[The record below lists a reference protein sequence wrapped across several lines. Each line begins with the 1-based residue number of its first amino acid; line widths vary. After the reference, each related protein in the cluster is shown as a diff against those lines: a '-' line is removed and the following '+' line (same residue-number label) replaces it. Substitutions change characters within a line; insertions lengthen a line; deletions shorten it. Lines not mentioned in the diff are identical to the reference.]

1 MLRRSLLVASTVGVL
16 LLNGGLNSPLR
27 AKEWSDASGRHS
39 FQGELIAASETTALV
54 RNMRGRLQAYNVEEL
69 SKADQ
74 QYVRDFM
81 KKDAKQSDDVREMQT
96 WTGREGTKFK
106 GRVTGFGTKAFQ
118 VSYERGDIRV
128 DGTALRRLDP
138 IYQMMLPKVVGEFDD
153 ASVKD
158 IDSLRIWGR
167 KLKGKAV
174 DFSVDGV
181 MMQLESREQI
191 AVPLFLFSEQERKWL
206 EQGWDAW
213 SAEASKDQDKQRESF
228 LAEQSARE
236 YQRNQAAQ
244 QQQQQQIQMM
254 QLGLMAVNA
263 GVTDVWQVQLM
274 PRPGVRGRP
283 TAVVVPA
290 RNSREASAK
299 AMQKYPGFVAGA
311 ALQLNRAR

>member
-1 MLRRSLLVASTVGVL
+1 
-16 LLNGGLNSPLR
+16 
-27 AKEWSDASGRHS
+27 
-39 FQGELIAASETTALV
+39 
-54 RNMRGRLQAYNVEEL
+54 
-69 SKADQ
+69 
-74 QYVRDFM
+74 M
-81 KKDAKQSDDVREMQT
+81 KQDGKQSDDVRGMQT

-128 DGTALRRLDP
+128 DGTPLRRLDP

-158 IDSLRIWGR
+158 VSSLRNWGR
-167 KLKGKAV
+167 KLKGKSV

-181 MMQLESREQI
+181 MMQLEARDQI
-191 AVPLFLFSEQERKWL
+191 AVPLFLFSEKERKWL

-213 SAEASKDQDKQRESF
+213 SAEASQEQDKQRESF
-228 LAEQSARE
+228 LAEQSAQE

-290 RNSREASAK
+290 RNSREASAA

-311 ALQLNRAR
+311 ARQLNRP

>member
-1 MLRRSLLVASTVGVL
+1 MNAKSLLLLTFTVFLLSGPVA
-16 LLNGGLNSPLR
+16 

-39 FQGELIAASETTALV
+39 FQGELIAASETTAVV
-54 RNMRGRLQAYNVEEL
+54 RNTRGRLQAYNVSEL

-74 QYVRDFM
+74 EYVREFM
-81 KKDAKQSDDVREMQT
+81 KTNPKESNDVRDMHT

-106 GRVTGFGTKAFQ
+106 GRVTGFGTKALN
-118 VSYERGDIRV
+118 VTYERGDIRV
-128 DGTALRRLDP
+128 NKTTLRKLDP
-138 IYQMMLPKVVGEFDD
+138 IYQMMLPKIVGEFDD

-158 IDSLRIWGR
+158 ISTLRVWGR
-167 KLKGKAV
+167 KLRGKSV

-181 MMQLESREQI
+181 MMQLENRDQI
-191 AVPLFLFSEQERKWL
+191 AVPLFLFSDEERKWL

-213 SAEASKDQDKQRESF
+213 SSEASKEQDKQRESF
-228 LAEQSARE
+228 LAQQQAAE
-236 YQRNQAAQ
+236 YQRNQAAEK
-244 QQQQQQIQMM
+244 QQQQQIQMM

-263 GVTDVWQVQLM
+263 GVTDVWQVQLI

-290 RNSREASAK
+290 RNSREASAA

-311 ALQLNRAR
+311 ARQLNRP